1 LSRATRRVDTDA
13 ILRDGAYFL
22 LGDYALRDEVLAR
35 IRRVFLDG
43 IESIEGA
50 ECRRR
55 VEAAGLA
62 RMHEHFPVEKLLVF
76 EAYLQKHL
84 QRELYYWSYRVGRD
98 DLGLAGTFYVD
109 HLIVMRIHYPFMVA
123 RKAKNVVSPPFPLGE
138 KLRLGFAA
146 LRNLPMLFNAI
157 AKLGERKRQRS
168 AYSAE
173 KTHRNLPVPARAH
186 GAHVDTW
193 YGHSYDGINL
203 WLSIDGVNEDNTVI
217 LYPEMFGYPVRYD
230 PVSMYLAEGVPVTR
244 PDKVVPKP
252 GQLLVFNPEL
262 LHGTQLN
269 ISDETR
275 VVLTTRLNPGT
286 PRFEVNAAWNFEH
299 WYSSDDLE
307 RRRFSTVTVFPAKK
321 FRGEPSFAPRKE
333 IPAVATPRAV
343 RDARLDGA
351 EARAACRSGDLPDG
365 GRIAVDFENAK
376 LMIFRRGAELRA
388 FGRICPHLGMDMVGG
403 YSDDA
408 AFHCPGHGVTYSLAD
423 GSSRCEAFALR
434 RYDAFERD
442 GEVFVRRVA
451 QEAG

>member
-1 LSRATRRVDTDA
+1 MSRATRRVDTDA
-13 ILRDGAYFL
+13 ILRQGAYFL
-22 LGDYALRDEVLAR
+22 LDEYALREEMLEKT
-35 IRRVFLDG
+35 RRAFLDG
-43 IESIEGA
+43 IEAIEGA

-55 VEAAGLA
+55 VEDAGLA
-62 RMHEHFPVEKLLVF
+62 KMHEHFPVEKILVL

-98 DLGLAGTFYVD
+98 DLGLDGTFYVD
-109 HLIVMRIHYPFMVA
+109 HLIVMRIHYPFLVA
-123 RKAKNVVSPPFPLGE
+123 RKAKNVVPPPFPLGE
-138 KLRLGFAA
+138 KLRLGVAA

-157 AKLGERKRQRS
+157 AKLRDRKRQRS
-168 AYSAE
+168 AYDAE
-173 KTHRNLPVPARAH
+173 KTHRKLPVPARAH

-275 VVLTTRLNPGT
+275 VVITTRLNPGK
-286 PRFEVNAAWNFEH
+286 PRFELNAAWNFEH
-299 WYSSDDLE
+299 WYSSEDLE

-321 FRGEPSFAPRKE
+321 FRGEPSFEVKRE
-333 IPAVATPRAV
+333 IPSVKTSHVTRE
-343 RDARLDGA
+343 ARLDGA
-351 EARAACRSGDLPDG
+351 EAMRVCASAELADG
-365 GRIAVDFENAK
+365 ARVAVDFENAK
-376 LMIFRRGAELRA
+376 LMIFRHGDTLRA
-388 FGRICPHLGMDMVGG
+388 LGRICPHLGMDMIGG
-403 YSDDA
+403 YSDA
-408 AFHCPGHGVTYSLAD
+408 ATFHCPGHGVTYSVAD
-423 GSSRCEAFALR
+423 GRSRCEAFALR
-434 RYDAFERD
+434 PYDAFERD
-442 GEVFVRRVA
+442 GEVFVRRAA
-451 QEAG
+451 QETG